1 MKHFKEI
8 PVGAKFV
15 CHTKTFVKVDE
26 NIARPIDSFWS
37 FRWDTSLLV
46 KEEV

>member
-8 PVGAKFV
+8 PIGAKFV

-26 NIARPIDSFWS
+26 DIARPIDSFWS
-37 FRWDTSLLV
+37 FRLDMSLLV
-46 KEEV
+46 KEG